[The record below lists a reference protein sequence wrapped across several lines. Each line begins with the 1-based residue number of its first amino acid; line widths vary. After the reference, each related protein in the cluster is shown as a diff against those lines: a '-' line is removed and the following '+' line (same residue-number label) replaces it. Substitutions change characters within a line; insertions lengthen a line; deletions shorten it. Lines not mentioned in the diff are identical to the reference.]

1 MSLKSGPSQYL
12 YMNIQPKKKKKTLY
26 MNFGESEKDKDWVQ
40 ETDLHVPPYHVIYYC
55 QRCVSE
61 KIIYGV
67 TIICLKSCPK
77 LGDESKIR
85 PVMGGIPAPHHG
97 SSWP

>member
-1 MSLKSGPSQYL
+1 
-12 YMNIQPKKKKKTLY
+12 MNIQPKKKKKTLY

-61 KIIYGV
+61 KIATHHIWGNNYM
-67 TIICLKSCPK
+67 PK
-77 LGDESKIR
+77 ILSKIR
-85 PVMGGIPAPHHG
+85 
-97 SSWP
+97 